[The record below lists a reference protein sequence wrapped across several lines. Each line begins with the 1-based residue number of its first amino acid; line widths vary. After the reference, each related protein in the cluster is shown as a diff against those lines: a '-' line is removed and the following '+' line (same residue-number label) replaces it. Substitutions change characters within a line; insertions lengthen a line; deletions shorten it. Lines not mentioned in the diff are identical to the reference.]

1 MPHARTTIFA
11 GCLTRNTSD
20 IITNS
25 PSGLVPIHPRGPAM
39 VSTNNLKNGM
49 TLLLEGKLWNV
60 VENQHHKPG
69 KGQAV
74 VRTKLKEVES
84 GKVVERTFRSA
95 ENVEQAYLERK
106 TLQYLYQDGDEFAVM
121 NTETFEQRNLTAA
134 VMGDSIKWI
143 REGENID
150 VTEFDGRIIGTEIA
164 TTVSLEVTYT
174 EPGLAGNT
182 ATNTL
187 KPATLETGAEVDVPL
202 FITIGEKIKVDTRT
216 GEYQSRA

>member
-1 MPHARTTIFA
+1 
-11 GCLTRNTSD
+11 
-20 IITNS
+20 
-25 PSGLVPIHPRGPAM
+25 M

-49 TLLLEGKLWNV
+49 TLLLDGRLWSV
-60 VENQHHKPG
+60 VSNEHHKPG

-95 ENVEQAYLERK
+95 EDVEQAYLERK
-106 TLQYLYQDGDEFAVM
+106 TLQYLYQQGSDHVLM
-121 NTETFEQRNLTAA
+121 NTETYEQRYLSDELF
-134 VMGDSIKWI
+134 GDATDWI
-143 REGENID
+143 LEGQTVD
-150 VTEFDGRIIGTEIA
+150 VTEHDGRIVGIELPA
-164 TTVSLEVTYT
+164 SVELEVTYT

-187 KPATLETGAEVDVPL
+187 KPATLETGVEVDVPL
-202 FITIGEKIKVDTRT
+202 FIEIGERIRVSTET

>member
-1 MPHARTTIFA
+1 
-11 GCLTRNTSD
+11 
-20 IITNS
+20 
-25 PSGLVPIHPRGPAM
+25 M

-49 TLLLEGKLWNV
+49 TLLLDGKLWQV

-95 ENVEQAYLERK
+95 EDVEQAYLERK
-106 TLQYLYQDGDEFAVM
+106 QLQFLYREGEDYVLM
-121 NTETFEQRNLTAA
+121 NTETYEQRYVRPEVIGANQ
-134 VMGDSIKWI
+134 KWI
-143 REGENID
+143 QEGDTLE
-150 VTEFDGRIIGTEIA
+150 VTEHDGRIVEVEVPA
-164 TTVSLEVTYT
+164 SKVFEVTYT

-187 KPATLETGAEVDVPL
+187 KPATLETGVEVQVPL
-202 FITIGEKIKVDTRT
+202 FIDIGEKIKVDTRT